1 MNNNK
6 GAFILG
12 NVIVLAVILTICF
25 MLSPEYT
32 QLFYCSIAFITAAF
46 VIEFCVN
53 ILLLS
58 EESIKHYFFG
68 LPLLYVTAV
77 YITAAS
83 VAGIIF
89 AVFLCSSFKA
99 GFIIQLIILAVSV
112 VCIIIA
118 FTGKEALVAGDE
130 NTKTG
135 TMRSLAAR
143 LGAIENMAKD
153 RNVRAKI
160 HSIYEMAKMANPMES
175 TELSVIDSNIAEK
188 TEALAEVVN
197 NKVIAEG
204 TISDI
209 KDLINQRNSMCKSIK
224 I

>member
-1 MNNNK
+1 MFY
-6 GAFILG
+6 AFSR
-12 NVIVLAVILTICF
+12 V
-25 MLSPEYT
+25 YT
-32 QLFYCSIAFITAAF
+32 AF
-46 VIEFCVN
+46 
-53 ILLLS
+53 LLLFGFYLD

-68 LPLLYVTAV
+68 LPLLYVTAA

-89 AVFLCSSFKA
+89 AIFLCNSFKA
-99 GFIIQLIILAVSV
+99 GFIIQLVIFAVSV

-118 FTGKEALVAGDE
+118 FTGKEALVGRDE

-160 HSIYEMAKMANPMES
+160 HSIYEMAKMADPMEN
-175 TELSVIDSNIAEK
+175 TELSSIDRNIAEK

-209 KDLINQRNSMCKSIK
+209 KDLINQRNSMC
-224 I
+224 